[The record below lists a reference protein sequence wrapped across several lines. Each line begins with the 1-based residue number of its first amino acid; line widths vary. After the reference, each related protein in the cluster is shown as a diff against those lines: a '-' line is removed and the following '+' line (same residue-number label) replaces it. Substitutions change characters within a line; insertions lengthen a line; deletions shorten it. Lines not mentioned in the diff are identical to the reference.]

1 MTTLVLA
8 GESVCAMAVKT
19 RNISLPPELDAL
31 IADRV
36 RSGLYGD
43 ASEVVRAGLRA
54 LAREEMGASL
64 KRFEEIMASLPDGP
78 PLTREVEED
87 VERRIRVAREADRRK
102 PRK

>member
-1 MTTLVLA
+1 
-8 GESVCAMAVKT
+8 MALKS

-54 LAREEMGASL
+54 LAREKMGASV
-64 KRFEEIMASLPDGP
+64 KEFEDILASLPDGP
-78 PLTREVEED
+78 PLTPEIEED
-87 VERRIRVAREADRRK
+87 VEQRIRMSREAEGRK